1 METKSQEII
10 RQIKSAKAR
19 SKITYNQIIEELTPE
34 NGVPIVSYTTLRRVC
49 RTGSE
54 ARASSFSYEDTLV
67 PIAQAVKRIAGD
79 PDELANT
86 IKQQQ
91 EELKQI
97 TAIKEQLAADIIA
110 LTEQLRESDLL
121 VKRLI
126 NRLDQKDEI
135 IQQLILD
142 LKRPNR

>member
-1 METKSQEII
+1 METKSQELI

-19 SKITYNQIIEELTPE
+19 SKITYNQIMEELTPE

-49 RTGSE
+49 RAGSE
-54 ARASSFSYEDTLV
+54 VKANSFSYEGTLV
-67 PIAQAVKRIAGD
+67 PISKAVKRLAGD

-110 LTEQLRESDLL
+110 LTEQLRENDAL
-121 VKRLI
+121 VKRLMH
-126 NRLDQKDEI
+126 RLDQKDDI
-135 IQQLILD
+135 IQQLIID
-142 LKRPNR
+142 LKRT